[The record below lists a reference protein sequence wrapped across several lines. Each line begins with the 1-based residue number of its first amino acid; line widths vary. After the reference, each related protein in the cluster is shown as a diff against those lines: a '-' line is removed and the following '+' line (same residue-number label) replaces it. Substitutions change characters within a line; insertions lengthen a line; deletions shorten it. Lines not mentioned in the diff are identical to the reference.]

1 MRQPLSFRAILQAL
15 LPAVALVMFVY
26 IAVRNPQRAPIAI
39 LCAVLAASV
48 LYTRIRSTRRR

>member
-15 LPAVALVMFVY
+15 LPAVAMVLFVY
-26 IAVRNPQRAPIAI
+26 IAVRNPQRAPIAL

-48 LYTRIRSTRRR
+48 LYARLRSARRR